1 MSNSTTTAG
10 SYGIHHTSGT
20 WGRSAILPAM
30 PRPGPAPDVGVRDF
44 GRSSEMNGEGC
55 GMWAAVIHKPIWS
68 WITKVLT
75 EVLTKVSTKV
85 KVLIVKL
92 RS

>member
-1 MSNSTTTAG
+1 MLLSYDYSHSYNLQGVYIYISKQFTSGYNMSNSTTTAG

-55 GMWAAVIHKPIWS
+55 GM
-68 WITKVLT
+68 
-75 EVLTKVSTKV
+75 
-85 KVLIVKL
+85 
-92 RS
+92 